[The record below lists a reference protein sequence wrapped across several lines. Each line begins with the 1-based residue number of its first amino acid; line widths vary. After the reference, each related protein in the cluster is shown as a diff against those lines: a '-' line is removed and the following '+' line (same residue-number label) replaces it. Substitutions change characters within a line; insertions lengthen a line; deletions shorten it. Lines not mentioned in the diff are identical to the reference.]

1 MSGRD
6 AADSAELSRLQ
17 RAVYGPDAGADIE
30 VAQGHLLQL
39 QASQPA
45 EREPL
50 WRGEAEPP
58 GPPAVSAPPRRG
70 DGAGMV
76 ARALFAS
83 RPGSPTERLLWGG
96 LGALAVVVLTIGGF
110 FLGALIA
117 PHPDRVLIPV
127 VQADHGVVGSED
139 VSDYREFVAGRFKIG
154 IGTVTYGGPGLLRCL
169 YVGGP
174 SADLRSESLSGAC
187 SPASA
192 YGTTWE
198 MQGDLGTGS
207 SLFGLG
213 VRDSVRFIERDS
225 GLEVWLSGKPT

>member
-1 MSGRD
+1 MSGRN
-6 AADSAELSRLQ
+6 AAGGEELSQLQ

-30 VAQGHLLQL
+30 VAQGYLLQL

-45 EREPL
+45 AAESFR
-50 WRGEAEPP
+50 RAEADPAR
-58 GPPAVSAPPRRG
+58 PPAVSAPPRRG
-70 DGAGMV
+70 GGAGEV
-76 ARALFAS
+76 ARALFVS
-83 RPGSPTERLLWGG
+83 RRGSSPERVLWAG
-96 LGALAVVVLTIGGF
+96 LGALAVVMLTIGGF

-127 VQADHGVVGSED
+127 VQAEHGVVGSED
-139 VSDYREFVAGRFKIG
+139 VSDYREFVADRMKIG
-154 IGTVTYGGPGLLRCL
+154 IGTVIFGGPGSLRCL

-174 SADLRSESLSGAC
+174 SSDLRSESLSGSC
-187 SPASA
+187 SPESA

-198 MQGDLGTGS
+198 MPGDLGTGS

-225 GLEVWLSGKPT
+225 GLEVWLSRKPT